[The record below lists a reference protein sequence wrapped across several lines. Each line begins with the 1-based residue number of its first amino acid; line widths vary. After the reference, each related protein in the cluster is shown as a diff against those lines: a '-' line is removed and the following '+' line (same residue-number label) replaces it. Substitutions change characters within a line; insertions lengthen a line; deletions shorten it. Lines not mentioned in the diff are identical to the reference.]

1 MIVTACLYSYPPLRH
16 AGADIFNAHLMEA
29 LANAGHEVHVFTTQ
43 HATPYTRNGVTI
55 HGNNRDYPRATNV
68 VYTAPDAGTAGFL
81 LATRCRAKLV
91 GIVHNASPPT
101 NARLRRAPWDLI
113 VWNSHASE
121 DHHRSQAPIRGAS
134 MVVTPP
140 VHVPDNPQRGD
151 AVTLINLLEDKGAA
165 VWWELAARMPDR
177 PFIGVLSWGPQ
188 MTAHPRGIWCPNVTL
203 LPTVPHEH
211 MGDAVWARTGV
222 LLAPSK
228 AEAWG
233 MAAVEALAHGIP
245 VIAHPTP
252 GLTESLGKQG
262 VFADRDDLDLWER
275 KTLHWWVTPT
285 AGTCQRRARQLEA
298 QANDDAARFV
308 AAVEGL

>member
-1 MIVTACLYSYPPLRH
+1 
-16 AGADIFNAHLMEA
+16 
-29 LANAGHEVHVFTTQ
+29 
-43 HATPYTRNGVTI
+43 
-55 HGNNRDYPRATNV
+55 
-68 VYTAPDAGTAGFL
+68 
-81 LATRCRAKLV
+81 
-91 GIVHNASPPT
+91 
-101 NARLRRAPWDLI
+101 
-113 VWNSHASE
+113 
-121 DHHRSQAPIRGAS
+121 

-165 VWWELAARMPDR
+165 VWWELASRMPDR

-188 MTAHPRGIWCPNVTL
+188 MTAHPRGVWCPNVTL

-252 GLTESLGKQG
+252 GLREALGDAG
-262 VFADRDDLDLWER
+262 LFMDRSDIEGWGKYLSSAHL
-275 KTLHWWVTPT
+275 VPT
-285 AGTCQRRARQLEA
+285 HLLVDRARELEA

>member
-1 MIVTACLYSYPPLRH
+1 MIVAALLYNYPPNRH
-16 AGADIFNAHLMEA
+16 AGADIFNAHLLEA
-29 LANAGHEVHVFTTQ
+29 IAAAGHEVHVYTTEKM
-43 HATPYTRNGVTI
+43 ALYTRRGVTI
-55 HGNNRDYPRATNV
+55 HGHARDYPKAADV
-68 VYTAPDAGTAGFL
+68 VYTAPDMGANGQI
-81 LATRCRAKLV
+81 LANRLRANLV
-91 GIVHNASPPT
+91 GVVHNTAPST
-101 NARLRRAPWDLI
+101 TARLRRGTWDLI

-165 VWWELAARMPDR
+165 VWWELASRMPDR

-188 MTAHPRGIWCPNVTL
+188 MTAHPRGVWCPNVTL

-252 GLTESLGKQG
+252 GLREALGDAG
-262 VFADRDDLDLWER
+262 LFMDRSDIEGWGKYLSSAHL
-275 KTLHWWVTPT
+275 VPT
-285 AGTCQRRARQLEA
+285 HLLVDRARELEA